1 MIFFLTTGSIMV
13 ISIFLIYRLC
23 RFFHIDMKCSSLLL
37 CAVLAFIV
45 NGAAILM
52 SPFLDKTHYLRLG
65 LLVVVAAAFV
75 TFYNERLLRREEA
88 AAKNKLAADEPVEV
102 LNASPA
108 VTTNPDKENP
118 AANDE
123 TALADKLNQAQA
135 VDSDKNIAIA
145 IEPTS
150 ALTEQVPAEQAEKP
164 AKETSTDVE
173 AEAISIPAAS
183 PATEPPALTEAS
195 TADALIAAAP
205 EPEPAADKI
214 PAPAKTDTIDTLP
227 ETKPTATEPPAVT
240 ETSTTDALIAA
251 APEPEPAADKAPAP
265 AKTDTIDTLPE
276 TKPTAAEPPA
286 LTEAST
292 TDALIPAAPE
302 PEPAA
307 AEPPAVTETSTT
319 DELIAAAP
327 EPEPAADKIP
337 APAETDTIDTLP
349 ETKPT
354 ATEPL
359 NIATAV
365 AKLETLDD
373 LLDYAYDHR
382 TSSPKAA
389 ICAYRRAI
397 EQYPNDDYMPFL
409 IIELGN
415 IYKNQADYRSTIS
428 IYAKALN
435 MPIIAQN
442 DATRQEFVKNLR
454 YLGIVQDILSK
465 HNALSTP
472 FAEIPAPIMQE
483 IEQVFQERL
492 AESS

>member
-118 AANDE
+118 AAADK
-123 TALADKLNQAQA
+123 TALADKLNQSQA

-150 ALTEQVPAEQAEKP
+150 ALTEQVPAEQAEKT

-195 TADALIAAAP
+195 TTDELI
-205 EPEPAADKI
+205 
-214 PAPAKTDTIDTLP
+214 
-227 ETKPTATEPPAVT
+227 PTA
-240 ETSTTDALIAA
+240 
-251 APEPEPAADKAPAP
+251 PEPAADKAPAP
-265 AKTDTIDTLPE
+265 AKTNTIDTLPE
-276 TKPTAAEPPA
+276 TKPT
-286 LTEAST
+286 
-292 TDALIPAAPE
+292 
-302 PEPAA
+302 A

-327 EPEPAADKIP
+327 EPEPAADKTP
-337 APAETDTIDTLP
+337 APAKTNTIDTLP
-349 ETKPT
+349 ETKST
-354 ATEPL
+354 AAEPL